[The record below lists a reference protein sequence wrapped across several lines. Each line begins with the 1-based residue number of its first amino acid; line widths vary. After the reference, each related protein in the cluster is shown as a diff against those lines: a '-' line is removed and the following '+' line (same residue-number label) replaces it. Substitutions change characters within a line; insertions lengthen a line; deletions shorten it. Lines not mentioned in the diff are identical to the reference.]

1 MHVEGLE
8 DANAFPWSGDFRRRL
23 AHTLSEATGTRT
35 QSSVSGMS
43 MRACFFSTAPLEQI
57 SREQY
62 SLSDIRILRE
72 LGFEVVLA
80 NRFGNI
86 PWDCD
91 LYFSWWAS
99 GSVMPMIVAKLVGKP
114 NVVVAGGNE
123 AMFYRDSASGRALG
137 YLSMPFYKRF
147 ATRVTLR
154 LSTVVTCV
162 SQFMVADVTRL
173 AGRPVLVVPNSVDT
187 ARFFPSKQESK
198 QYVTTCFRLDKGPT
212 ALKRGEN
219 FLRAAALVLTQR
231 PKEVFVIIG
240 FKGDAYRGLAALSA
254 ELGIRDSVIF
264 TGAVNNN
271 EVRDWLVQSKC
282 YVQISDTETFGV
294 AVAEAMSTATP
305 VVVSRRGALP
315 ELVAELG
322 TYVDHN
328 SVESIAAGLVQVLSM
343 PSELREQ
350 LGEKLRSSILE
361 RYRFELRRDAIAAI
375 VQPLV
380 RS

>member
-1 MHVEGLE
+1 MKLVK
-8 DANAFPWSGDFRRRL
+8 
-23 AHTLSEATGTRT
+23 
-35 QSSVSGMS
+35 
-43 MRACFFSTAPLEQI
+43 ACFFSTAYLDQI

-62 SLSDIRILRE
+62 SLTDIRILKE
-72 LGFEVVLA
+72 LGFDVVIA
-80 NRFGNI
+80 NRFSCI

-123 AMFYRDSASGRALG
+123 AMLYRDSVSGMALG
-137 YLSMPFYKRF
+137 YLSMPLYKRI

-162 SQFMVADVTRL
+162 SQFMVPDVTRL

-187 ARFFPSKQESK
+187 DRFLPDRQRPKR
-198 QYVTTCFRLDKGPT
+198 YVTTCFRLDKGPT

-219 FLRAAALVLTQR
+219 FLRAAALVLAQR
-231 PKEVFVIIG
+231 PQEVFVIIG
-240 FKGDAYRGLAALSA
+240 FKGDAYERLAALVE
-254 ELGIRDSVIF
+254 ELAITDSVIF
-264 TGAVNNN
+264 TGAIHNN
-271 EVRDWLVQSKC
+271 EVRDWLVRSKC

-305 VVVSRRGALP
+305 VIVSKRGALP
-315 ELVAELG
+315 EVVGELG

-328 SVESIAAGLVQVLSM
+328 SVESIAAGLVRVLSM
-343 PSELREQ
+343 PSVIREQ
-350 LGEKLRSSILE
+350 LCEKLQDSIIA
-361 RYRFELRRDAIAAI
+361 RYRYELRRDAIASI
-375 VQPLV
+375 VRKLV
-380 RS
+380 R